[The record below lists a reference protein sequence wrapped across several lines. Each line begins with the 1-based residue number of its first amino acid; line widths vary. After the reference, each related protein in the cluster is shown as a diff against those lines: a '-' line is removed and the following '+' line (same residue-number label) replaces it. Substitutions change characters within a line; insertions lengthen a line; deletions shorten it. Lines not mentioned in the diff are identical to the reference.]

1 MSAEQGHIDSQ
12 SRLGTLYKGGTGVA
26 QNNVLAVRWLTQA
39 ADNGDANAQ
48 HNLAGC
54 YRSGQ
59 GVARNPAAAAQLYKA
74 AADQGRTVQVEPS

>member
-12 SRLGTLYKGGTGVA
+12 SRLGMLYKGGTGLA
-26 QNNVLAVRWLTQA
+26 ENYALAVRWLTKA
-39 ADNGDANAQ
+39 AANGDATAQ

-54 YRSGQ
+54 YRGGQ

-74 AADQGRTVQVEPS
+74 AADQGKTVQVEPS